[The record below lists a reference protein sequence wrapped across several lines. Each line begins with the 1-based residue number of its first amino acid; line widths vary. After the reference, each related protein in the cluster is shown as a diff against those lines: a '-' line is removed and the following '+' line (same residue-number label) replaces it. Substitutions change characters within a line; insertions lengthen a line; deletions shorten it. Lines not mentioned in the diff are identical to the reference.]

1 MNSVEYVAQILKQ
14 EGAEWMSCYPSN
26 PLIEAVAKEGIRPVA
41 FRHERGAVMAADG
54 YSRLS
59 DRKRFGIV
67 AVQSQAGAENAVGG
81 LAQAN
86 ADNVPILALPG
97 GNPLDMFFV
106 RPNTVAARTWA
117 PVLKRA
123 EVITR
128 PDQTGNVMR
137 RAFHA
142 LRSGRP
148 GPVLVEMPADVCMAP
163 IPDGAAPFVSPS
175 PALYAPA
182 SGAVREAAPQLVGA
196 KTPLIW
202 AGAGVMAADATAELR
217 TLAELL
223 DVPVY
228 TSMPGKSAFDER
240 HPLSLGAGGSTT
252 TGPARQ
258 WLDDCDVL
266 FAIGT
271 SLTATPYGQRFA
283 REKFL
288 IHSVIA
294 DEEINKDTVADIGL
308 VGDAKLTLA
317 AMIDAVRG
325 LIGEAGRDTGVRPKV
340 AAAQAAWRAKWQP
353 YLASSDGPLSPY
365 RVIHEMNQVL
375 DGENSVVTHD
385 AGAPRD
391 QIVPFYTA
399 TTPHS
404 YVGWGKTT
412 HLGFS
417 IPLMIG
423 AKMAAPERMCV
434 NLMGDGAFGMSGL
447 DIETAARAGI
457 PITTIV
463 LNNGIMA
470 TYPGGFPTA
479 REKYGVSHMQGDYA
493 GLAQAMGAEGIRVGQ
508 AAEMAPAL
516 EQAKRL
522 NADGKTV
529 LIDVASRAEDS
540 RAPARFATAA
550 SG

>member
-1 MNSVEYVAQILKQ
+1 MNSVDYVARILKQ
-14 EGAEWMSCYPSN
+14 EGVGWMACYPSN

-59 DRKRFGIV
+59 DRKRFGVV

-106 RPNTVAARTWA
+106 RPNTVAARTWET
-117 PVLKRA
+117 VVKRA
-123 EVITR
+123 EAIMR
-128 PDQTGNVMR
+128 PQQTGHVMR

-148 GPVLVEMPADVCMAP
+148 GPVLVEMPADVCMAA
-163 IPDGAAPFVSPS
+163 IPDGAFAYTSPK
-175 PALYAPA
+175 PALYAPSA
-182 SGAVREAAPQLVGA
+182 GDVADAARQLIDA
-196 KTPLIW
+196 KEPLIW
-202 AGAGVMAADATAELR
+202 AGAGVMSADATSELR
-217 TLAELL
+217 ALAELL
-223 DVPVY
+223 DAPVY

-240 HPLSLGAGGSTT
+240 HPLSVGAGGGTT
-252 TGPARQ
+252 PGPARQ

-266 FAIGT
+266 LAVGT
-271 SLTATPYGQRFA
+271 SLTATPYGQRISSG
-283 REKFL
+283 KVL

-294 DEEINKDTVADIGL
+294 DDEINKDTAADIGL
-308 VGDAKLTLA
+308 VGDAKLALA
-317 AMIDAVRG
+317 ALIDAAKG
-325 LIGEAGRDTGVRPKV
+325 LIGEAGEAGRRTGVRARIKD
-340 AAAQAAWRAKWQP
+340 AKDEWLRQWTP
-353 YLASSDGPLSPY
+353 YLTNDDGPLSPY
-365 RVIHEMNQVL
+365 RVIHEMNAVL
-375 DGENSVVTHD
+375 DHDNSVVTHD

-391 QIVPFYTA
+391 QIVPFYVATA
-399 TTPHS
+399 PHS
-404 YVGWGKTT
+404 YVGWGKST

-447 DIETAARAGI
+447 DIETSARAEI

-479 REKYGVSHMQGDYA
+479 REQFGVSHMQGDYA
-493 GLAQAMGAEGIRVGQ
+493 GLAQAMGAEGIRVDN
-508 AAEMAPAL
+508 AAAMAPAL
-516 EQAKRL
+516 RQAQQL
-522 NADGKTV
+522 NAEGKTV
-529 LIDVASRAEDS
+529 LIDVKTRAEDS
-540 RAPARFATAA
+540 RAPARFV
-550 SG
+550 

>member
-1 MNSVEYVAQILKQ
+1 MNSVEYVARILKD
-14 EGAEWMSCYPSN
+14 EGVTWMSCYPSN
-26 PLIEAVAKEGIRPVA
+26 PLIEEVAKEGIRPVA

-59 DRKRFGIV
+59 DRKRFGVV
-67 AVQSQAGAENAVGG
+67 AVQSQAGAENSLGG

-97 GNPLDMFFV
+97 GNSLDMLFV
-106 RPNTVAARTWA
+106 RPNFFAGKTWE
-117 PVLKRA
+117 PVLKRV

-142 LRSGRP
+142 LRTGRP
-148 GPVLVEMPADVCMAP
+148 GPVLVEMPGDVCAAP
-163 IPDGAAPFVSPS
+163 IPDNAPTYVSPS
-175 PALYAPA
+175 PAQYAPSA
-182 SGAVREAAPQLVGA
+182 GAIADAAKHLVDA
-196 KTPLIW
+196 TEPLIW
-202 AGAGVMAADATAELR
+202 AGAGVMSADACAELR

-240 HPLSLGAGGSTT
+240 HPLSVGAGGSTVA
-252 TGPARQ
+252 GPARQ

-266 FAIGT
+266 LAVGT
-271 SLTATPYGQRFA
+271 SLTATPYGQRFS
-283 REKFL
+283 RDKFL
-288 IHSVIA
+288 IHAVIA
-294 DEEINKDTVADIGL
+294 DEEVNKDTAADIGL
-308 VGDAKLTLA
+308 VGDAKLALA
-317 AMIDAVRG
+317 ALIDAVKG
-325 LIGEAGRDTGVRPKV
+325 MIGEDGRDTGVRARVKE
-340 AAAQAAWRAKWQP
+340 ARETWLASWRP
-353 YLASSDGPLSPY
+353 YLTNDDGPLSPY
-365 RVIHEMNQVL
+365 RVIHEMNEVL
-375 DGENSVVTHD
+375 DNENSVVTHD

-391 QIVPFYTA
+391 QIVPFYRA

-447 DIETAARAGI
+447 DIETSARAGI

-479 REKYGVSHMQGDYA
+479 REQFGVSHMQGDYA
-493 GLAQAMGAEGIRVGQ
+493 GLAKAMGAEGIHVTQ

-516 EQAKRL
+516 ASAMRQ
-522 NADGKTV
+522 NAEGKTV
-529 LIDVASRAEDS
+529 LIDVKTRAEDS
-540 RAPARFATAA
+540 RAPARFA
-550 SG
+550 

>member
-1 MNSVEYVAQILKQ
+1 MNSVEYVASILKQ
-14 EGAEWMSCYPSN
+14 EGVEWMSCYPSN

-59 DRKRFGIV
+59 DRKRFGVV

-106 RPNTVAARTWA
+106 RPNTVAARTWE
-117 PVLKRA
+117 PVLKRV

-128 PDQTGNVMR
+128 ADQTGNVMR

-148 GPVLVEMPADVCMAP
+148 GPVLVEMPVDVCMAA
-163 IPDGAAPFVSPS
+163 IPEKAPPYVSPTA
-175 PALYAPA
+175 ALYAPA
-182 SGAVREAAPQLVGA
+182 PGAIADAVRQLLDA
-196 KTPLIW
+196 KAPLIW
-202 AGAGVMAADATAELR
+202 AGAGVMSADATEELR

-228 TSMPGKSAFDER
+228 TTMPGKSAFDER
-240 HPLSLGAGGSTT
+240 HPLSVGAGGSTT
-252 TGPARQ
+252 TAPARQ

-266 FAIGT
+266 FAVGA
-271 SLTATPYGQRFA
+271 SLTATPYGQRFS
-283 REKFL
+283 REKTL
-288 IHSVIA
+288 IHSVIS
-294 DEEINKDTVADIGL
+294 DDEINKDTAAAIGL
-308 VGDAKLTLA
+308 VGDAKLTLQ
-317 AMIDAVRG
+317 AMIDAIKG
-325 LIGEAGRDTGVRPKV
+325 EIGENGRDTGVRSRIR
-340 AAAQAAWRAKWQP
+340 AAKEAWLQQWQP
-353 YLASSDGPLSPY
+353 YLANDDGPLSPY
-365 RVIHEMNQVL
+365 RVIHEMNRVL
-375 DGENSVVTHD
+375 DHDNSVVTHD

-404 YVGWGKTT
+404 YIGWGKST

-423 AKMAAPERMCV
+423 AKMAAPERHCV

-447 DIETAARAGI
+447 DIETSARAGI

-479 REKYGVSHMQGDYA
+479 REKFGVSHMQGDYA
-493 GLAQAMGAEGIRVGQ
+493 GLAQAMGAEGIRVQ
-508 AAEMAPAL
+508 HAAEMGPAL
-516 EQAKRL
+516 EQAKRF
-522 NADGKTV
+522 NAEGKTV
-529 LIDVASRAEDS
+529 LIDVETRAEDS
-540 RAPARFATAA
+540 RAPARFA
-550 SG
+550 

>member
-1 MNSVEYVAQILKQ
+1 MNSVDYVASILKE
-14 EGAEWMSCYPSN
+14 EGVTWMSCYPSN

-59 DRKRFGIV
+59 DRKRFGVV

-106 RPNTVAARTWA
+106 RPNTVAARTWE
-117 PVLKRA
+117 PVLKHV

-142 LRSGRP
+142 LRTGRP

-163 IPDGAAPFVSPS
+163 IPDSAPGYVSPT

-182 SGAVREAAPQLVGA
+182 AGAVADAARQLLAA
-196 KTPLIW
+196 KEPLIW
-202 AGAGVMAADATAELR
+202 AGAGVMSADATDELR

-240 HPLSLGAGGSTT
+240 HPLSVGAGGSTVA
-252 TGPARQ
+252 GPARQ

-266 FAIGT
+266 FAVGT
-271 SLTATPYGQRFA
+271 SLTATPYGQRFS
-283 REKFL
+283 RDKFL
-288 IHSVIA
+288 IHAVIA
-294 DEEINKDTVADIGL
+294 DDEINKDTAADIGL
-308 VGDAKLTLA
+308 VGDAKLTLQ
-317 AMIDAVRG
+317 AMIDAVKG
-325 LIGEAGRDTGVRPKV
+325 LIGEQGRDTGV
-340 AAAQAAWRAKWQP
+340 QARVKEAKDAWLRQWMP
-353 YLASSDGPLSPY
+353 YLTNDDGPLSPY
-365 RVIHEMNQVL
+365 RVIHEMNRVL
-375 DGENSVVTHD
+375 DNDNSVVTHD

-404 YVGWGKTT
+404 YVGWGKST

-447 DIETAARAGI
+447 DIETSARAGI

-479 REKYGVSHMQGDYA
+479 REQFGVSHMQGDYA
-493 GLAQAMGAEGIRVGQ
+493 GLAQAMGAEGIRVQQ
-508 AAEMAPAL
+508 AAQMAPAL
-516 EQAKRL
+516 EQAQRL

-529 LIDVASRAEDS
+529 LIDVKTRAENS
-540 RAPARFATAA
+540 RAPARFA
-550 SG
+550 

>member
-1 MNSVEYVAQILKQ
+1 MNSIEYVASILKQ
-14 EGAEWMSCYPSN
+14 EGVEWISCYPSN
-26 PLIEAVAKEGIRPVA
+26 PLIEAVAREGIRPVA

-59 DRKRFGIV
+59 DRKRFGVV

-86 ADNVPILALPG
+86 ADNVPMLALPG

-106 RPNTVAARTWA
+106 RPNTVAARIWE
-117 PVLKRA
+117 PVLKRV

-148 GPVLVEMPADVCMAP
+148 GPVLVEMPADVCMAAMP
-163 IPDGAAPFVSPS
+163 EDAPGYVSPS

-182 SGAVREAAPQLVGA
+182 AGAIADAARRLVDAKEA
-196 KTPLIW
+196 LIW
-202 AGAGVMAADATAELR
+202 AGAGVMSADATQELR

-240 HPLSLGAGGSTT
+240 HPLSVGAGGATAA
-252 TGPARQ
+252 GPARQ

-266 FAIGT
+266 FAVGT
-271 SLTATPYGQRFA
+271 SLTATPYGQRFS
-283 REKFL
+283 RGKFL

-294 DEEINKDTVADIGL
+294 EDEVNKDTAADIAL
-308 VGDAKLTLA
+308 VGDARLTLVA
-317 AMIDAVRG
+317 LIDAVKG
-325 LIGEAGRDTGVRPKV
+325 LIGEGGRDTGV
-340 AAAQAAWRAKWQP
+340 QARVKQTKDAWLEQWLP
-353 YLASSDGPLSPY
+353 YLANDDGPLSPY
-365 RVIHEMNQVL
+365 RVIHEMNRVL

-391 QIVPFYTA
+391 QIVPFYVA
-399 TTPHS
+399 TSPHS

-447 DIETAARAGI
+447 DIETSARAGI

-479 REKYGVSHMQGDYA
+479 RERFGVSHMQGDYA
-493 GLAQAMGAEGIRVGQ
+493 ALAMAMGAEGIHVRE

-516 EQAKRL
+516 QQAQRL
-522 NADGKTV
+522 NAEGKTV
-529 LIDVASRAEDS
+529 LIDVQSRAENS
-540 RAPARFATAA
+540 RAPARFA
-550 SG
+550 

>member
-1 MNSVEYVAQILKQ
+1 MNSIEYVASILKQ
-14 EGAEWMSCYPSN
+14 EGVEWMSCYPSN
-26 PLIEAVAKEGIRPVA
+26 PLIEAVAREGIRPVA

-59 DRKRFGIV
+59 DRKRFGVV

-86 ADNVPILALPG
+86 ADNVPMLALPG

-106 RPNTVAARTWA
+106 RPNTVAARIWE
-117 PVLKRA
+117 PVLKRV

-148 GPVLVEMPADVCMAP
+148 GPVLVEMPADVCMAAMP
-163 IPDGAAPFVSPS
+163 ENAPGYVSPS

-182 SGAVREAAPQLVGA
+182 AGAIADAARRLVDAKEA
-196 KTPLIW
+196 LIW
-202 AGAGVMAADATAELR
+202 AGAGVMSADATQELR
-217 TLAELL
+217 ALAELL

-240 HPLSLGAGGSTT
+240 HPLSVGAGGATAA
-252 TGPARQ
+252 GPARQ

-266 FAIGT
+266 FAVGT
-271 SLTATPYGQRFA
+271 SLTATPYGQRFS
-283 REKFL
+283 RGKFL

-294 DEEINKDTVADIGL
+294 EDEVNKDTAAEIAL
-308 VGDAKLTLA
+308 VGDARLTLA
-317 AMIDAVRG
+317 ALIDAVTG
-325 LIGEAGRDTGVRPKV
+325 LIGEDGRDTGV
-340 AAAQAAWRAKWQP
+340 QARVKQAKDAWLEQWLP
-353 YLASSDGPLSPY
+353 YLANDDGPLSPY
-365 RVIHEMNQVL
+365 RVIHEMNRVL

-391 QIVPFYTA
+391 QIVPFYVA
-399 TTPHS
+399 TSPHS

-479 REKYGVSHMQGDYA
+479 RERFGVSHMQGDYA
-493 GLAQAMGAEGIRVGQ
+493 ALAMAMGAEGIHVRE
-508 AAEMAPAL
+508 AAAMAPAL
-516 EQAKRL
+516 QQAQRL
-522 NADGKTV
+522 NAEGKTV
-529 LIDVASRAEDS
+529 LIDVQSRAENS
-540 RAPARFATAA
+540 RAPARFA
-550 SG
+550 